1 MVDRDSF
8 YEISPADFFYRNKD
22 IAGFS
27 NPSRAIYSAIRE
39 LVENSL
45 DASELHRVL
54 PEIYIRITEEDGS
67 SSTVEGGTV
76 HLIHIEDNGSG
87 IPARH
92 IPSAFGQV
100 FYGSKYR
107 LRQSRGTFGLGGTMA
122 ILYGQITTDSAVK
135 VISSTGDRNIHEYE
149 LMIDI
154 RRNRPIVLKHRPY
167 KNDNSWHGTIINLKM
182 EGDYSRASS
191 KILEYFKQTAIVAP
205 YANLT
210 IADSKGR
217 LYIFERATDEM
228 PKPPGETKP
237 HPYGSDVET
246 LKRLITITDAR
257 NMLTFIMNHFH
268 RVGKTTA
275 EKFLQFAGIS
285 PTKKPQKLNNEEIV
299 KLAKKMKEYPDF
311 RAPSAECLSPLGENL
326 LRAGIQKELKPEF
339 ISVKPRSPSVY
350 SGYPF
355 IVEVAIAYG
364 GGIPRSSRILLYRFA
379 NRIPLLYDEAS
390 DVSWKVIEQ
399 MNWKYYHVDMP
410 DPPLAVVTHI
420 CSTKIPYRSVG
431 KEFVADIPEIEREI
445 LGGLRDA
452 ARELSVF
459 LTKRKAIEMDK
470 KRFDI
475 FEKYMP
481 KIAKFSTEL
490 AGERDVPDVR
500 NLLKSVMKYGSKE
513 IDEN

>member
-1 MVDRDSF
+1 MTERDSF

-27 NPSRAIYSAIRE
+27 NPSRAIYSTIRE

-45 DASELHRVL
+45 DASELHQVL
-54 PEIYIRITEEDGS
+54 PEIYIRITEEDSS
-67 SSTVEGGTV
+67 SSTLEGGSV
-76 HLIHIEDNGSG
+76 HIIHIEDNGSG
-87 IPARH
+87 IPARN

-135 VISSTGDRNIHEYE
+135 VISSTGDKAIHEYE

-154 RRNRPIVLKHRPY
+154 RRNRPIVLKHKPY
-167 KNDNSWHGTIINLKM
+167 KNNNNWHGTIIDLKM
-182 EGDYSRASS
+182 EGDYIRASS

-210 IADSKGR
+210 FADSKGR
-217 LYIFERATDEM
+217 LYMFERVTNEM
-228 PKPPGETKP
+228 PKAPRETKH

-246 LKRLITITDAR
+246 LKRLIAITESK
-257 NMLTFIMNHFH
+257 NMLAFIMNNFQ
-268 RVGKTTA
+268 RIGRTTA
-275 EKFLQFAGIS
+275 DKFLQFAGIPS
-285 PTKKPQKLNNEEIV
+285 KKKPRKLNNEDIV
-299 KLAKKMKEYPDF
+299 KLAKKMKEFPDF
-311 RAPSAECLSPLGENL
+311 RAPSAEYLSPLGENL
-326 LRAGIQKELKPEF
+326 LSAGIKKELSPEF
-339 ISVKPRSPSVY
+339 ISVKQRNPSVY

-355 IVEVAIAYG
+355 IIEVAIAYG
-364 GGIPRSSRILLYRFA
+364 GDIPRSSRILLYRFA

-390 DVSWKVIEQ
+390 DVSWKVIDQ
-399 MNWKYYHVDMP
+399 MNWKYYHVDTP
-410 DPPLAVVTHI
+410 EPPLAVVTHI

-445 LGGLRDA
+445 HGGLRDA
-452 ARELSVF
+452 ARELSLF
-459 LTKRKAIEMDK
+459 LTKRKAVEMDK

-475 FEKYMP
+475 FEKFMP

-490 AGERDVPDVR
+490 ADKKNIPDVKS
-500 NLLKSVMKYGSKE
+500 LLKSVMKYGPEE